1 MMLPAA
7 LQGWAP
13 SFGQWCIFAMQPSG
27 ISRATYLFRAAGVP
41 AGPLSRVRRVSVP
54 RRTRRDPMS
63 RGFGSRGR
71 YARWGVLLAIGAL
84 LLPFAGVAAIAATP
98 HVGDRFDYDYNTNV
112 DGGTGDYY
120 GYTDHMRS
128 HSSYSVQ
135 SVQGD
140 QVTVRGLG
148 SWTFDGSDGTHQS
161 GTVDVTPVFSLTTRR
176 YYSGIDVNTSNPNT
190 TTVWFWIPTP
200 TTAGQTI
207 PVLDDIFTVTSTD
220 ATLWL
225 GVVPHKT
232 LLLEASGQSKR
243 NDPYG
248 QSDPTYHDQYYF
260 DRDSGFI
267 VAELFDE
274 HDANFAAGFH
284 YHAEV
289 WVTSSSYSVP
299 VDTVTFS
306 LVDLGI
312 PGISVVGLVTAV
324 RVRRGPSH
332 LRLGSKDFPTDV
344 RIRKAKHPADVT
356 NLVPDGSLFFGPFL
370 AVFAERSIAER
381 DPVILALA
389 DRKIVGMS
397 LFDRESMV
405 GSLFA
410 SEEVVARVL
419 AKRLRMRD
427 FFADGNLPGRIFR
440 AKEIDRFTIL
450 QLQNPTAPAY
460 DATIVRPMTAAD
472 LSDVVAIAEQVY
484 GGRSRKFVESSF
496 RGGDL
501 GFVAMHGPA
510 VAGFGFA
517 TVVGPVARLH
527 TLTVVAT
534 DRARGLGTEL
544 TNARLATLAA
554 LGVERVIVEIS
565 KQNVASL
572 RIATRAGFAPIGETI
587 YYSRKPEAA
596 PTALQ
601 RQTLWSARRS
611 GSRTTGCPWSGPA
624 ENSKSS
630 ETRASNRSGRG
641 RPRDATCQTFCGRPR
656 AGRMG
661 RPWKASATT
670 TAPACCPIG
679 GS

>member
-1 MMLPAA
+1 
-7 LQGWAP
+7 
-13 SFGQWCIFAMQPSG
+13 
-27 ISRATYLFRAAGVP
+27 
-41 AGPLSRVRRVSVP
+41 
-54 RRTRRDPMS
+54 MS
-63 RGFGSRGR
+63 RGLGSRGR

-232 LLLEASGQSKR
+232 LLLEASGQYKR
-243 NDPYG
+243 NDAYG
-248 QSDPTYHDQYYF
+248 QFDATYHDQYYF

-356 NLVPDGSLFFGPFL
+356 NLVPDGSPFFGPFL

-397 LFDRESMV
+397 LFDRESMI

-460 DATIVRPMTAAD
+460 DATIVRPMTSAD
-472 LSDVVAIAEQVY
+472 LSDVVAIAGQVY

-501 GFVAMHGPA
+501 GFVAMQGPA

-601 RQTLWSARRS
+601 RQT
-611 GSRTTGCPWSGPA
+611 
-624 ENSKSS
+624 
-630 ETRASNRSGRG
+630 
-641 RPRDATCQTFCGRPR
+641 
-656 AGRMG
+656 
-661 RPWKASATT
+661 
-670 TAPACCPIG
+670 
-679 GS
+679 

>member
-1 MMLPAA
+1 
-7 LQGWAP
+7 
-13 SFGQWCIFAMQPSG
+13 
-27 ISRATYLFRAAGVP
+27 
-41 AGPLSRVRRVSVP
+41 
-54 RRTRRDPMS
+54 MS
-63 RGFGSRGR
+63 RGLGFRGPH
-71 YARWGVLLAIGAL
+71 ARLSVFLAIGAL
-84 LLPFAGVAAIAATP
+84 LLPFASLAAIAAAP
-98 HVGDRFDYDYNTNV
+98 RVGDRFDYDYNTNV

-200 TTAGQTI
+200 VTAGQTI

-232 LLLEASGQSKR
+232 LLLEASGQYKR
-243 NDPYG
+243 NDAYG
-248 QSDPTYHDQYYF
+248 QFDATYHDRYYF

-267 VAELFDE
+267 VAEIFDE
-274 HDANFAAGFH
+274 HDANFVAGFH
-284 YHAEV
+284 YYAEV

-299 VDTVTFS
+299 IDTVTFS
-306 LVDLGI
+306 LVDLGL
-312 PGISVVGLVTAV
+312 PGIAVVGLVTSV

-356 NLVPDGSLFFGPFL
+356 NLVPDGSPFFGPFL

-381 DPVILALA
+381 DPVVLALA

-397 LFDRESMV
+397 LFDRESMI

-419 AKRLRMRD
+419 TKRLRMRD

-554 LGVERVIVEIS
+554 LGVQRVIVEIS

-572 RIATRAGFAPIGETI
+572 RIAARAGFAPIGETI

-601 RQTLWSARRS
+601 RQT
-611 GSRTTGCPWSGPA
+611 
-624 ENSKSS
+624 
-630 ETRASNRSGRG
+630 
-641 RPRDATCQTFCGRPR
+641 
-656 AGRMG
+656 
-661 RPWKASATT
+661 
-670 TAPACCPIG
+670 
-679 GS
+679 